1 MSDTL
6 ESWEAVELGQTV
18 EYKGKWYVQ
27 NKKTGKAVTDWG
39 QVTQSFEVAHLLAA
53 APVMLAA
60 CKAALP
66 ILQEFAE
73 EYEPPTDW
81 QYIWVTPEQE
91 QQIDDWARL
100 RASADIVAAAIAQAE
115 AVQPVLL

>member
-1 MSDTL
+1 MGLDDKQDIVRLTEQRDALL
-6 ESWEAVELGQTV
+6 E
-18 EYKGKWYVQ
+18 
-27 NKKTGKAVTDWG
+27 
-39 QVTQSFEVAHLLAA
+39 
-53 APVMLAA
+53 A

-66 ILQEFAE
+66 VLQEFAE

-81 QYIWVTPEQE
+81 QHIWVTPEQE

-115 AVQPVLL
+115 AVQPALL